1 MAKLQPLKSGYYVW
15 QYVPSIVA
23 AVIFLTLF
31 LIATSFHFWKIFR
44 HRVRFTLP
52 FAIGGIC
59 KSSLLSFDRVAR
71 LLTWDSVEIIGY
83 ATRIV
88 SHNNTGKLIPYCIQ
102 AVFILLGPTL
112 FVASVY
118 MVLARVIRSVHA
130 EKHSVLP
137 LNWVTKTFILSDIVT
152 FIVQAGGSGMMV
164 SSGLTKIGEGV
175 VIAGLALQVLSFI
188 LFIVTAYVF
197 HRRMHHSPTAE
208 VFDIALPWKQRLRSL
223 YAISALILVRSIF
236 RVVEYAM
243 GNDGYPLSNEWTL
256 YVFDAAP
263 MFAAMVIFGVWYPS
277 DLKPF
282 LNDGPSSSRA
292 VETKV

>member
-52 FAIGGIC
+52 FAIGGI
-59 KSSLLSFDRVAR
+59 F
-71 LLTWDSVEIIGY
+71 EIIGY

-112 FVASVY
+112 FAASVY

-197 HRRMHHSPTAE
+197 HRRMRHSPTAE